1 MNIACYRFCIQVL
14 DDFSAGGS
22 EMDQMESLH
31 GCLEAYATKVLPS
44 HAQRANMHF
53 DCFKSLGE
61 TDKTGRKKSKQRDLV
76 PVWQQ
81 PRPSMNSTPA
91 VSAGRQRGQY
101 DSEMLEILVQQMTG
115 QLEAIFV
122 EDEEGS

>member
-1 MNIACYRFCIQVL
+1 
-14 DDFSAGGS
+14 
-22 EMDQMESLH
+22 MDQMESLH

-61 TDKTGRKKSKQRDLV
+61 IDKAGRRKSKQREQL

-81 PRPSMNSTPA
+81 PRPSMNGVPG
-91 VSAGRQRGQY
+91 VSSSANNGSYNSDILNG
-101 DSEMLEILVQQMTG
+101 LVQQMTG

-122 EDEEGS
+122 EEEDVS

>member
-1 MNIACYRFCIQVL
+1 MQVL
-14 DDFSAGGS
+14 EDFSGEGS

-31 GCLEAYATKVLPS
+31 GCLETYATKVLPT

-53 DCFKSLGE
+53 DCFKSLGD
-61 TDKTGRKKSKQRDLV
+61 TDKAGRKKSKQREQV

-81 PRPSMNSTPA
+81 PRPSMNSNPGA
-91 VSAGRQRGQY
+91 SALGQNGSY
-101 DSEMLEILVQQMTG
+101 NSDMLNGLVQQMTG

-122 EDEEGS
+122 EDEDVS

>member
-1 MNIACYRFCIQVL
+1 
-14 DDFSAGGS
+14 
-22 EMDQMESLH
+22 MDQMESLH
-31 GCLEAYATKVLPS
+31 ACLEAYATKVLPS

-61 TDKTGRKKSKQRDLV
+61 PEKGRKKSKQKDQT

-81 PRPSMNSTPA
+81 PRPSMSSVPSKRAPTP
-91 VSAGRQRGQY
+91 QN
-101 DSEMLEILVQQMTG
+101 SEMLSNLVLQMTG

-122 EDEEGS
+122 EDEDVV